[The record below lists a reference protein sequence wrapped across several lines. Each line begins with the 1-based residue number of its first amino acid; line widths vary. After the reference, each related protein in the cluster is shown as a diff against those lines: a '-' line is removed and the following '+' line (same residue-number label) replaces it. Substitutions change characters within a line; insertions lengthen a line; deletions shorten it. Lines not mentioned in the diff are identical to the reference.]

1 MQRAG
6 ILPGMSHN
14 EWVHATTAGDS
25 ARRIARTAGLPPRS
39 VANWADKNRFPAEAV
54 IGIAVAYGAHPVG
67 ALVATGYLDAK
78 YAEQVDPVTVLRT
91 ISEDALA
98 DEVLRRMKLGQGA
111 GVFDVPLDELTQAD
125 FDQAAPLVGDVDDT
139 DDHDWD
145 V

>member
-1 MQRAG
+1 MN
-6 ILPGMSHN
+6 IN
-14 EWVHATTAGDS
+14 EWLTATTGGDS
-25 ARRIARTAGLPPRS
+25 GATIAKRSGLPART
-39 VANWADKNRFPAEAV
+39 VAHQINTGRMPMENVVA
-54 IGIAVAYGAHPVG
+54 IAIAYGAHPVG

-78 YAEQVDPVTVLRT
+78 YAREVDPVTVLRT

-111 GVFDVPLDELTQAD
+111 GVFDVPLDQLTQAD

-139 DDHDWD
+139 DDHQWD